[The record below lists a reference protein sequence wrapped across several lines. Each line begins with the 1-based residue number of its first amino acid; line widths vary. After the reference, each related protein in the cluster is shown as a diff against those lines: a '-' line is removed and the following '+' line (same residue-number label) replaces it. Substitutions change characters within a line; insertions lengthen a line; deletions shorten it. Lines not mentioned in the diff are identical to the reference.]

1 VISYILSESSQG
13 RSRLDLSKLLYYGDA
28 VFFQHHAEIITGER
42 YIHIEDS
49 PQPFQFYNAIS
60 DLVQNDKIE
69 VKISVE
75 AEKVGGFRLHSKNPM
90 EFTIIKEEK
99 RILNKV
105 INAFPGSVVDENKQY
120 PNLYEIGDSVKL
132 SICMLVR
139 ICQLVHWGLATRRLP
154 PKSQQAT
161 QPQANATRALGWPG
175 RAPPV
180 NGLPLGSCDES

>member
-1 VISYILSESSQG
+1 MEKLMQVISYILSESSQG

-42 YIHIEDS
+42 YIHTEDS
-49 PQPFQFYNAIS
+49 PQPFQFYNVIS
-60 DLVQNDKIE
+60 DLLHKDTIE

-90 EFTIIKEEK
+90 EYTISKEEK

-120 PNLYEIGDSVKL
+120 PNLYENYVITPMFSEILITKQTVNTKIHILRKKSVLTL
-132 SICMLVR
+132 SGKIFRVLY
-139 ICQLVHWGLATRRLP
+139 
-154 PKSQQAT
+154 
-161 QPQANATRALGWPG
+161 
-175 RAPPV
+175 
-180 NGLPLGSCDES
+180 EE

>member
-1 VISYILSESSQG
+1 MEKLMQVISYILSESSLG

-60 DLVQNDKIE
+60 DLVQKDTIE

-90 EFTIIKEEK
+90 EYSISKEEK

-120 PNLYEIGDSVKL
+120 PNLYENYVITPMFSEILITKQTVNTKIHILRKKSVLTL
-132 SICMLVR
+132 SGKIFRVLF
-139 ICQLVHWGLATRRLP
+139 
-154 PKSQQAT
+154 
-161 QPQANATRALGWPG
+161 
-175 RAPPV
+175 
-180 NGLPLGSCDES
+180 EE

>member
-1 VISYILSESSQG
+1 VEKLMQVIYYILSESSGG

-49 PQPFQFYNAIS
+49 PQPFQFYSAIS
-60 DLVQNDKIE
+60 DLVKNEKIE

-75 AEKVGGFRLHSKNPM
+75 AEKVGGFRLHSKKTS
-90 EFTIIKEEK
+90 EISITKEEK

-120 PNLYEIGDSVKL
+120 PNLYENYVITPMFSEIMITKQTVNTKIHILRKKSVLTL
-132 SICMLVR
+132 SGKIFRVLF
-139 ICQLVHWGLATRRLP
+139 
-154 PKSQQAT
+154 
-161 QPQANATRALGWPG
+161 
-175 RAPPV
+175 
-180 NGLPLGSCDES
+180 EE

>member
-1 VISYILSESSQG
+1 MEKLMQVISYILSESSRG

-49 PQPFQFYNAIS
+49 PQPFQFYNVIS
-60 DLVQNDKIE
+60 DLVQKDTIE

-90 EFTIIKEEK
+90 EYTISKEEK

-120 PNLYEIGDSVKL
+120 PNLYENYVITPMFSEILITKQTVNTKIHILRKKSVLTL
-132 SICMLVR
+132 SGKIFRVLF
-139 ICQLVHWGLATRRLP
+139 
-154 PKSQQAT
+154 
-161 QPQANATRALGWPG
+161 
-175 RAPPV
+175 
-180 NGLPLGSCDES
+180 EE

>member
-1 VISYILSESSQG
+1 VEKLMQVISYILSESSLG

-60 DLVQNDKIE
+60 DLVQKDTIE

-90 EFTIIKEEK
+90 EYSISKEEK

-120 PNLYEIGDSVKL
+120 PNLYENYVITPMFSEILITKQTVNTKIHILRKKSVLTL
-132 SICMLVR
+132 SGKIFRVLF
-139 ICQLVHWGLATRRLP
+139 
-154 PKSQQAT
+154 
-161 QPQANATRALGWPG
+161 
-175 RAPPV
+175 
-180 NGLPLGSCDES
+180 EE

>member
-1 VISYILSESSQG
+1 VEKLMQVISYILSESSQG

-90 EFTIIKEEK
+90 EFTITKEEK

-120 PNLYEIGDSVKL
+120 PNLYENYVITPMFSEILITKQTVNTKIHILRKKSVLTL
-132 SICMLVR
+132 SGKIFRVLF
-139 ICQLVHWGLATRRLP
+139 
-154 PKSQQAT
+154 
-161 QPQANATRALGWPG
+161 
-175 RAPPV
+175 
-180 NGLPLGSCDES
+180 EE